1 MGEPKRI
8 HMVFLGFPEEQPAA
22 YVLELI
28 REAMSRKEITV
39 DDYAMVHKAP
49 GGKLTITDSKSK
61 DPGAARG
68 AVAGGTAGMVLA
80 ALSGPIGVGAVA
92 AGAAIGAVTAAV
104 RDSGIKTDQVKE
116 ISKLMADG
124 RTGIMLAMPIDAAG
138 QWDEFV
144 SIHPEF
150 AASDRQHQVDI
161 VPGRDF
167 EDALEEYRHK
177 EAEEEERR

>member
-8 HMVFLGFPEEQPAA
+8 HMVFLGFPEEGPAG

-28 REAMSRKEITV
+28 RGAAGRKEITV
-39 DDYAMVHKAP
+39 DDWAMVHKAP
-49 GGKLTITDSKSK
+49 GGKLTITTNKSK

-68 AVAGGTAGMVLA
+68 AAFGGAAGMLLT
-80 ALSGPIGVGAVA
+80 ALSGPIGAGAVA

-104 RDSGIKTDQVKE
+104 KDSGLKNEQVLE
-116 ISKLMADG
+116 VSKFMADG
-124 RTGIMLAMPIDAAG
+124 RTGIMLAMPPEAVA

-144 SIHPEF
+144 SLHSEF
-150 AASDRQHQVDI
+150 AASDRGHRVDI

-167 EDALEEYRHK
+167 EQALEEYRR
-177 EAEEEERR
+177 AEEA